1 MEIAIVTGAAS
12 GVGLAVARKLV
23 DLGYRVYGLGGNYQ
37 DTAFSHRD
45 FLPTP
50 CDLSSIA
57 DIQQKVQQVI
67 DEGNDVSLVVNNAKY
82 FSAHPFREMQLNEI
96 EATIAINL
104 ICPLAVVRMA
114 LPSLAKFKGHIINI
128 APTNVS
134 QSRGGPAAAAAAG
147 GLDWMGE
154 ALFEELRD
162 NGVKVTTLYPQG
174 NRIRPTDAGTPA
186 QGRPPKSAINPES
199 IAEAIEHIVVSRNGN
214 FISQVI
220 LRPEQ
225 LREDS
230 FPPAQRLP
238 MPKPKMEY
246 PRIKEPA
253 SEEVRAAE
261 AAERHAGRQKAR
273 DEERRQRRDEEERSF
288 REKML
293 SQSSELAREEAEE
306 GPVNAPDA
314 QVGWSEDED
323 FDDEDLPPLMPERQ
337 ERRDREQQD
346 RTQRRDQRNPQQ
358 QGQRGDRRDQRQQQQ
373 QARGQQQGQRDG
385 RQQGQPQGQQQQG
398 QRGDRRDQRQQQQQ
412 GQRGGRPQDQV
423 RPEQGR
429 EEGIPA
435 TTAEGHLA
443 APAPE
448 ATLPTPAPTTP
459 SIQPEA
465 VPAAGAHAATPA
477 APEAHRPHSRR
488 QELFIRKEP
497 AGKLPGAEKT
507 GGSFRPQGGIMK
519 QALPSANLGGLQ
531 SRMRQQR
538 RGALRPTEAQPSATP
553 APEPQRALQQPA
565 QAPAEPIPAPA
576 TPAPEPAA
584 KPKAAA
590 PAPTKAPA
598 QPAAEG
604 EIPAAGKPK
613 ARKPAA
619 RKPKPT
625 KAEADAADAT
635 PETADTGKPK
645 TRKPA
650 ARKPKAIKE
659 SPEQPTLPEA

>member
-104 ICPLAVVRMA
+104 LCPLTIVRMA
-114 LPSLAKFKGHIINI
+114 LPSLAKFKGHVINI

-199 IAEAIEHIVVSRNGN
+199 IAEAIEHIVISRSGN

-225 LREDS
+225 LREDN

-238 MPKPKMEY
+238 MPKPKVEY
-246 PRIKEPA
+246 PRIKEPT
-253 SEEVRAAE
+253 SDEVRAAE
-261 AAERHAGRQKAR
+261 AAERHAERQKAR

-314 QVGWSEDED
+314 QVGWNEDED

-337 ERRDREQQD
+337 ERRDREQ
-346 RTQRRDQRNPQQ
+346 RNRNQRPDQRNPQQ
-358 QGQRGDRRDQRQQQQ
+358 QGQRDDRRDGRQQQQ
-373 QARGQQQGQRDG
+373 QGRGQQQGQRDG
-385 RQQGQPQGQQQQG
+385 RQQQGQPQGQQQG

-423 RPEQGR
+423 RPEQ
-429 EEGIPA
+429 
-435 TTAEGHLA
+435 
-443 APAPE
+443 APE
-448 ATLPTPAPTTP
+448 AAGQGAPAAELPAASTPQAPAHAL
-459 SIQPEA
+459 PEA
-465 VPAAGAHAATPA
+465 IPSAEAPAAAA
-477 APEAHRPHSRR
+477 APEAAEGHKPHSRR
-488 QELFIRKEP
+488 QELFMRKEP
-497 AGKLPGAEKT
+497 AVKLPGAEKT

-519 QALPSANLGGLQ
+519 QALPSASLGGLQ

-538 RGALRPTEAQPSATP
+538 RGSLRPTETQPAVAP
-553 APEPQRALQQPA
+553 APEPQRTLQQPA

-584 KPKAAA
+584 KPAA
-590 PAPTKAPA
+590 PAPTGAPA
-598 QPAAEG
+598 QPAAE
-604 EIPAAGKPK
+604 AGKPK

-619 RKPKPT
+619 RKPKAP
-625 KAEADAADAT
+625 KSDADAT
-635 PETADTGKPK
+635 PEEAEAGKPK
-645 TRKPA
+645 ARKPA
-650 ARKPKAIKE
+650 ARKPKARKE
-659 SPEQPTLPEA
+659 SPEQPSLPEA